1 MIEETFSKLE
11 RLLIRHE
18 GIKLKPYRCS
28 LGFLTIGVG
37 YNIDARGLGSLS
49 EAVGREV
56 TIEELTQKGLT
67 DAEVFKLLRADLRH
81 FLADVQARFP
91 EFEQLDEVRQSAVVD
106 FVFNIGLA
114 GAAKFK
120 TTLRFLRMAL
130 RQSNP
135 DLKEAC
141 FTAAAF
147 HAANS
152 LWAQQV
158 DDGLGKK
165 FGRADRILY
174 MIRTGEFSPK

>member
-1 MIEETFSKLE
+1 VTDETLSKLE

-18 GIKLKPYRCS
+18 GIKLTPYRCS

-37 YNIDARGLGSLS
+37 YNIDARGLKPISK
-49 EAVGREV
+49 AIGREV
-56 TIEELTQKGLT
+56 TIEALTQKGLT
-67 DAEVFKLLRADLRH
+67 LEEAFKLLRADLRH
-81 FLADVQARFP
+81 FLTEIQARFP

-106 FVFNIGLA
+106 FVFNLGLA

-130 RQSNP
+130 RQTSP

-158 DDGLGKK
+158 DDGLGRK

-174 MIRTGEFSPK
+174 MLRTGEFSPK

>member
-1 MIEETFSKLE
+1 VTDETLSKLE
-11 RLLIRHE
+11 QLLVRHE
-18 GIKLKPYRCS
+18 GVRLKPYRCS

-37 YNIDARGLGSLS
+37 YNLDARGIGPLS
-49 EAVGREV
+49 KAIGREV
-56 TIEELTQKGLT
+56 TIEALTQDGLT
-67 DAEVFKLLRADLRH
+67 QDETFKLLRADLRY
-81 FLADVQARFP
+81 FLADIQARFP
-91 EFEQLDEVRQSAVVD
+91 EFSGLDDVRQSAVVD
-106 FVFNIGLA
+106 FVFNLGLA
-114 GAAKFK
+114 GAAQFK

-130 RQSNP
+130 QQTHP

-158 DDGLGKK
+158 DDGLGRK

-174 MIRTGEFSPK
+174 MLRTGQFSSK